1 LVREAAR
8 LKVRRARMKVWSA
21 QLVRAVAQLKVE
33 VAAQEIRVPRHG
45 NLLEGMTPAGKWLE
59 KDMLGVKPARMP

>member
-1 LVREAAR
+1 
-8 LKVRRARMKVWSA
+8 MKVWSA